1 MYQSSPLGLCSL
13 TTSSL
18 LCISSFQLG
27 KLHVAGFQTLFQPTT
42 TIHLWTMLHNA
53 RSPSQ
58 TCRSCKYSPAHISE
72 ENSKQSSA
80 QDKQGCVHA
89 TPLVPWFSQQVV
101 GNCSSNTVF
110 KLLLVYRII
119 VCVPIP
125 QKCHKRLRQKL
136 LKSRYITA
144 TTPPNPFSSF
154 YPPDSQKLI
163 KNFVPIL

>member
-1 MYQSSPLGLCSL
+1 MYLSTLLRLCSL

-27 KLHVAGFQTLFQPTT
+27 KLHVAGSQTLFQPTT
-42 TIHLWTMLHNA
+42 TIHLWTMLHNTC
-53 RSPSQ
+53 SPSQ

-89 TPLVPWFSQQVV
+89 TPLVPWFSQQVA

-110 KLLLVYRII
+110 KQSLVYHTIKC
-119 VCVPIP
+119 VCPYSTEMP
-125 QKCHKRLRQKL
+125 QEVTSKATEVKIHKSYRSPLSL
-136 LKSRYITA
+136 IFFLSSRFPET
-144 TTPPNPFSSF
+144 
-154 YPPDSQKLI
+154 D
-163 KNFVPIL
+163 